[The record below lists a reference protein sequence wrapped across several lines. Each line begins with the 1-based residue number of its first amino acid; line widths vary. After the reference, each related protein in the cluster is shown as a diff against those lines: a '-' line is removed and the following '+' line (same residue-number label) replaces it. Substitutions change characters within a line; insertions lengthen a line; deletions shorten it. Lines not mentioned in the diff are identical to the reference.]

1 MKYMNKLEQLETAY
15 KKENSKVAVRMLA
28 VLMVL
33 KDDKEL
39 EYTAQTLHRCTNW
52 VRKWVD
58 RFKVD
63 GLDGLYDH
71 PRSGRPCVIPK
82 KQMDFIMFKVMLTL
96 FTPAMLQQTILYST
110 GIKFHI
116 THVRKIMRQYGM
128 SAKTAQKYHINH
140 ASVTAVRSWQQ
151 RMKKRIP
158 RLKKSGFTIA
168 MLDEAFFVRDV
179 KTGRKY
185 WSPVAKRIFLPYVG
199 NHESLAVYGTITIKG
214 DQLFRIYKKFN
225 AITFVEYLKEI
236 HYKYGKIALILDR
249 ASVHKSKKVKDFL
262 ADNPDVK
269 LIWLPK
275 GSPYLNMIEQ
285 CWKISKHV
293 LLVSEYY
300 AMFTIM
306 NNMVS
311 QYFRTKK
318 FKLDV
323 VNYIFRNPAKMFTN
337 F

>member
-1 MKYMNKLEQLETAY
+1 MKHMDKLEQLETAY

-28 VLMVL
+28 VLMIL
-33 KDDKEL
+33 KDGKDL
-39 EYTAQTLHRCTNW
+39 EHTAKTLHRCTNW

-71 PRSGRPCVIPK
+71 PRSGRPCAIPK
-82 KQMDFIMFKVMLTL
+82 KRIDSIMFKAMLTL
-96 FTPAMLQQTILYST
+96 FTPVMLQQTIFYST

-116 THVRKIMRQYGM
+116 THVRKIMHQYGM

-151 RMKKRIP
+151 RMKERIS

-168 MLDEAFFVRDV
+168 MLDEAFFIRDV
-179 KTGRKY
+179 KAGRKY
-185 WSPVAKRIFLPYVG
+185 WSPVAKRIFLPYTG
-199 NHESLAVYGTITIKG
+199 RHESLAVYGTITING
-214 DQLFRIYKKFN
+214 NQLFRIYEKFN
-225 AITFVEYLKEI
+225 ATTFVEYLKEL

-249 ASVHKSKKVKDFL
+249 ASVHKSKKVKKFL
-262 ADNPDVK
+262 ADNHDVK

-300 AMFTIM
+300 AMFVM
-306 NNMVS
+306 LNKAVS
-311 QYFRTKK
+311 EYFRITK

>member
-1 MKYMNKLEQLETAY
+1 MDKLEHLEAAY
-15 KKENSKVAVRMLA
+15 KKENSKVALRMLA

-33 KDDKEL
+33 KEDKDL
-39 EYTAQTLHRCTNW
+39 QYTAQTLYRCTNW
-52 VRKWVD
+52 VRKWIE
-58 RFKVD
+58 RFEEY
-63 GLDGLYDH
+63 GLEGLYDL
-71 PRSGRPCVIPK
+71 PKSGRPKTISK
-82 KQMDFIMFKVMLTL
+82 KRMDSIMFKAMLTL
-96 FTPAMLQQTILYST
+96 FTPVMLQQTIFYST

-140 ASVTAVRSWQQ
+140 ASISAVRSWQQ

-158 RLKKSGFTIA
+158 HLKKRGFTIA
-168 MLDEAFFVRDV
+168 MLDEAFFIRDV
-179 KTGRKY
+179 KAGRKY
-185 WSPVAKRIFLPYVG
+185 WSLVAKRIFLPYMG
-199 NHESLAVYGTITIKG
+199 NHESLTVYGTITING

-225 AITFVEYLKEI
+225 GITFVEYLKEL

-262 ADNPDVK
+262 TDNPDVK

-300 AMFTIM
+300 AMFVIM
-306 NNMVS
+306 NKAVS
-311 QYFRTKK
+311 EYFRITK

-323 VNYIFRNPAKMFTN
+323 VNYIFRKPAKMFTN

>member
-1 MKYMNKLEQLETAY
+1 MDKLEHLETAY

-71 PRSGRPCVIPK
+71 PRSGRPCAIPK
-82 KQMDFIMFKVMLTL
+82 KQMDSIMSRVMLTL
-96 FTPAMLQQTILYST
+96 FTPVMLQQMIFDST

-116 THVRKIMRQYGM
+116 THVRKIMHQYGM

-151 RMKKRIP
+151 RMKERIP
-158 RLKKSGFTIA
+158 RLKKRGFTIA

-179 KTGRKY
+179 LAGRKY

-199 NHESLAVYGTITIKG
+199 NHESLAVYGTITING
-214 DQLFRIYKKFN
+214 DQLFRIYEKFN
-225 AITFVEYLKEI
+225 ATTFVEYLKDL

-249 ASVHKSKKVKDFL
+249 ASVHKSKKVKEFL
-262 ADNPDVK
+262 KSNSDVK

-306 NNMVS
+306 NKAVS
-311 QYFRTKK
+311 EYFRITK